1 MQLANSTAHH
11 NGMNKYF
18 LILLFT
24 LGTFMA
30 QAQTGWTVSY
40 QKKALLK
47 NAAEDKTKNV
57 VNIKTSTLKST
68 ALLQLQPV
76 DADTAFNITIEA
88 EAVNEEFTGLK
99 SWEYKG
105 KAVSISGAELKT
117 LFTGRKKLAFYYTA
131 IPKDP
136 NLAAVVRVRKV
147 HICTVNLK

>member
-1 MQLANSTAHH
+1 MKKLS
-11 NGMNKYF
+11 

-30 QAQTGWTVSY
+30 QAQTGWTISY
-40 QKKALLK
+40 QKKLLLK
-47 NAAEDKTKNV
+47 NAAEDNAKNL
-57 VNIKTSTLKST
+57 VNIKKTTLKST
-68 ALLQLQPV
+68 VFLQLNPV
-76 DADTAFNITIEA
+76 DADTAYTITIEA
-88 EAVNEEFTGLK
+88 EAVGEEFTGLK
-99 SWEYKG
+99 SWEYKD
-105 KAVSISGAELKT
+105 KAVSISGTELKT